1 MVLLGVSSHAVCV
14 RDDASSG
21 SKTMAVELQA
31 VGAEA
36 RMGVTVGIL
45 DVRMEILPKPD
56 MGTTIPQVLTAAVTC
71 AAFLCARLNLACSRR
86 KSGNSSASRKPAIR
100 RHPMRSSSTHKG
112 GGRSTPRSTRI
123 SSTAASRSSPR
134 TRPASRAC
142 LARTL
147 SNGSLHPRVYPALL
161 LNRLHV
167 RSPRRAAGM
176 SLPCAPVGFWT
187 HLGTRLASFRSCQ
200 VVTRR
205 VWGLA
210 SV

>member
-1 MVLLGVSSHAVCV
+1 
-14 RDDASSG
+14 
-21 SKTMAVELQA
+21 MAVELQA

-167 RSPRRAAGM
+167 RAPHAAGM

-200 VVTRR
+200 VVTRP
-205 VWGLA
+205 VLGLA